1 MGLLVSRRVLSLSV
15 LSVLALP
22 PSTSALSTT
31 NPPALTGLAESDLAI
46 NLGRDPLNLE
56 FSPGQQMRLVYS
68 KVASGSYGENDV
80 QVFYDRLDGKIVTVN
95 AVVYGTD
102 AVSGREFLAYLA
114 SLPIQGI
121 SPAAAKAWVY
131 RNYPLVR
138 QGRPFEKVFGQI
150 RYELIGTNRGAMTLR
165 VTNVAWPTWALKR
178 MP

>member
-1 MGLLVSRRVLSLSV
+1 MRVANSPAPGIVFQQSAAMRLLVSRRLLSLSV
-15 LSVLALP
+15 LSALALP
-22 PSTSALSTT
+22 PSAAALSTT

-46 NLGRDPLNLE
+46 NLGRDPLNLK
-56 FSPGQQMRLVYS
+56 FSPGQQMQLVYS

-95 AVVYGTD
+95 AAVYGTD

-131 RNYPLVR
+131 RNYPWSSKDDR
-138 QGRPFEKVFGQI
+138 SRKFSGRFA
-150 RYELIGTNRGAMTLR
+150 TS
-165 VTNVAWPTWALKR
+165 
-178 MP
+178 